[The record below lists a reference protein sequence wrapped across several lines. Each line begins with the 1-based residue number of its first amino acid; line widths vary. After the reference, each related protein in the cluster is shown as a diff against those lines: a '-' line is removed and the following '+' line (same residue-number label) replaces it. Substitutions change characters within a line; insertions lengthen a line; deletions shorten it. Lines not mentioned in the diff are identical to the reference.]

1 MESRIYALG
10 FTNLRLNQ
18 GVHTYLFEEGVRLMR
33 ETSVASSE
41 KKEMAQ
47 LMGIEV

>member
-1 MESRIYALG
+1 
-10 FTNLRLNQ
+10 
-18 GVHTYLFEEGVRLMR
+18 VRLMR